1 MRWYQS
7 CHSELIVPKKQIADW
22 KIKERQNRICVHSW
36 ESTMCGQEFLD
47 CNSNMYIIKI
57 QNNAILCWSEV
68 FFCLLFRWHVFSLLM
83 QIVMIFQSAPPWHF
97 TVFQFILVEALSV
110 WSQVIWPLWNSFVN
124 DLSYGSNVLLI
135 STNLLPVLH
144 KF

>member
-1 MRWYQS
+1 MSIR
-7 CHSELIVPKKQIADW
+7 
-22 KIKERQNRICVHSW
+22 
-36 ESTMCGQEFLD
+36 
-47 CNSNMYIIKI
+47 
-57 QNNAILCWSEV
+57 V
-68 FFCLLFRWHVFSLLM
+68 FFYLFYLAGTFFSLLM
-83 QIVMIFQSAPPWHF
+83 QIFQSAPPWHF

-144 KF
+144 KFQLQLGHFENKVKFASCSLCLSVVLGPSRAKDSYVLQLKYMNILRCFLSPAFHHRQCWSR

>member
-1 MRWYQS
+1 MLYYVNQRF
-7 CHSELIVPKKQIADW
+7 
-22 KIKERQNRICVHSW
+22 
-36 ESTMCGQEFLD
+36 FLP
-47 CNSNMYIIKI
+47 
-57 QNNAILCWSEV
+57 
-68 FFCLLFRWHVFSLLM
+68 LLFSWHFFL
-83 QIVMIFQSAPPWHF
+83 FADAPPWHF

-110 WSQVIWPLWNSFVN
+110 WSQVISPLWNSFVN

>member
-1 MRWYQS
+1 MLYYVDQR
-7 CHSELIVPKKQIADW
+7 
-22 KIKERQNRICVHSW
+22 
-36 ESTMCGQEFLD
+36 
-47 CNSNMYIIKI
+47 
-57 QNNAILCWSEV
+57 V
-68 FFCLLFRWHVFSLLM
+68 FFCLFYSAGTFFSLLM

>member
-1 MRWYQS
+1 M
-7 CHSELIVPKKQIADW
+7 LI
-22 KIKERQNRICVHSW
+22 R
-36 ESTMCGQEFLD
+36 GFFLP
-47 CNSNMYIIKI
+47 
-57 QNNAILCWSEV
+57 
-68 FFCLLFRWHVFSLLM
+68 LLFRWHVFSLLM

>member
-1 MRWYQS
+1 MLYYVDQS
-7 CHSELIVPKKQIADW
+7 
-22 KIKERQNRICVHSW
+22 
-36 ESTMCGQEFLD
+36 F
-47 CNSNMYIIKI
+47 
-57 QNNAILCWSEV
+57 
-68 FFCLLFRWHVFSLLM
+68 FFCLFYLAFFSLLM
-83 QIVMIFQSAPPWHF
+83 QIVMIFQSAPPWHI

-144 KF
+144 KFQLQLGHFENKVKFACVCQCCLAPVEQRTAMCLAAKIYEYFKMLFSPAFHHRQCWSQ

>member
-1 MRWYQS
+1 M
-7 CHSELIVPKKQIADW
+7 PKKQIADW
-22 KIKERQNRICVHSW
+22 KIKERQNRIHSW

-57 QNNAILCWSEV
+57 QNNAILCQSEV
-68 FFCLLFRWHVFSLLM
+68 FFCLFYFAGTFFSLLM

-97 TVFQFILVEALSV
+97 TVFQFILDEALSV
-110 WSQVIWPLWNSFVN
+110 WSQVIWPLGNSFVN